1 MNNYE
6 AMVIIKSD
14 MAENDRQAALAT
26 IHDTVTKNSGT
37 IAQAQVWAE
46 RRRLAFP
53 IKKHIEGT
61 YYLMQFNAPTSAVS
75 KIKQAYAMNEQILRM
90 MITQLE

>member
-6 AMVIIKSD
+6 AMVIIKSE

-26 IHDTVTKNSGT
+26 IHETVTKNSGT
-37 IAQAQVWAE
+37 VAQSQVWAE
-46 RRRLAFP
+46 RRKLAFP

-61 YYLMQFNAPTSAVS
+61 YYLMQFNAPSNAVT
-75 KIKQAYAMNEQILRM
+75 KIKQAYAMNEQILRV
-90 MITQLE
+90 MITRLE